1 MLFALALAIAIQT
14 TAPAGVTGVLKDEAG
29 RPLAR
34 TKVLACMTRV
44 CLIGETGA
52 DGRFSF
58 SIDPPVDVVIKT
70 EPDLAASPPGGASPR
85 RGAGMMPVR
94 LAERRVIDVGS
105 VYVPSLPAGR
115 PFGPGTDD
123 PQTVQAGD
131 GLQLTLSR
139 KALKPRPGDVIVE
152 LAARRLPVARVPK
165 YAALGGEDVIAVY
178 ALHPFAAVSATPIA
192 VRAASS
198 LADGTR
204 VNFRTINEIDGTF
217 SAPVPG
223 QAARGYLATDPGAGI
238 TELTWLVISR
248 PARSR

>member
-1 MLFALALAIAIQT
+1 MLFLLALAIALQT
-14 TAPAGVTGVLKDEAG
+14 TAPASGVTGVLMNEAG

-34 TKVLACMTRV
+34 AKVLACMTRV

-70 EPDLAASPPGGASPR
+70 EPDLAASPR
-85 RGAGMMPVR
+85 RGAAMMPVR
-94 LAERRVIDVGS
+94 LAERRVIDVGP
-105 VYVPSLPAGR
+105 VYVPNLPAGR

-139 KALKPRPGDVIVE
+139 KALKPRPGDVILE
-152 LAARRLPVARVPK
+152 LAARRLPAARVPK
-165 YAALGGEDVIAVY
+165 YAALGGEEVIAVY
-178 ALHPFAAVSATPIA
+178 ALHPFAAASATPIA
-192 VRAASS
+192 VRATSS
-198 LADGTR
+198 LPDGTR

-223 QAARGYLATDPGAGI
+223 HAARGYLATDPGAGI